1 MLEIRNTQRFPVQLV
16 IRSRKAPRSFTVL
29 NIPGIGA
36 GKNIFLLED
45 ERATEYIDRAVN
57 DGLISVRNI
66 PNTNLLKKGE

>member
-1 MLEIRNTQRFPVQLV
+1 MLEIKNKNRFPVQLI

-29 NIPGIGA
+29 NIPGIGG

-66 PNTNLLKKGE
+66 PNTNLLNKGE